1 MLYAAGDGRQWREA
15 IAGRVAGWQ
24 GGRVTFS
31 AMSLA
36 ALVWLILGTIW
47 GSTWLFIKVGL
58 DSGLPPIGFAGL
70 RFVVAST
77 PLVIWLVLRRVKLPQ
92 TWTEWRL
99 MIVTGLLTFT
109 VNYALVFWG
118 ESHISSGLA
127 AILYTNFPLFGI
139 VIAHFMLPEEPMTW
153 RKVGGVVLAVIGV
166 ALIFWNQIALKGPLA
181 LAGAAAIVVAG
192 LGTAYADV
200 LIKRS
205 GTHIDPVTLTAVQ
218 MVIGWI
224 PLVTLGIVLEGNPLH
239 YSWTVRGVI
248 ALCYLAIVGSS
259 VTFVLLYW
267 LIQRMQVTRTM
278 LIPLLSTLI
287 AVALGILVLGEAFSV
302 RVVIGGIGVLGG
314 LVLAVARPRLVR

>member
-1 MLYAAGDGRQWREA
+1 MWPDVGR
-15 IAGRVAGWQ
+15 GVAEWQ
-24 GGRVTFS
+24 GGRVTFPP
-31 AMSLA
+31 MSLA

-139 VIAHFMLPEEPMTW
+139 VIAHFMLPEEPMTL

-224 PLVTLGIVLEGNPLH
+224 PLVTLGIALEGNPLH

-302 RVVIGGIGVLGG
+302 RVVVGGIGVLGG

>member
-1 MLYAAGDGRQWREA
+1 
-15 IAGRVAGWQ
+15 
-24 GGRVTFS
+24 
-31 AMSLA
+31 MSLA
-36 ALVWLILGTIW
+36 ALVWLVLGTIW

-58 DSGLPPIGFAGL
+58 DSGLPPIAFAGL

-77 PLVIWLVLRRVKLPQ
+77 PLVIWLALRRVRLPR
-92 TWTEWRL
+92 TWAEWRL

-109 VNYALVFWG
+109 MNYALVFWG

-139 VIAHFMLPEEPMTW
+139 VIAHFMLPDEPMTW

-200 LIKRS
+200 IIKRS

-218 MVIGWI
+218 MVVGWI
-224 PLVTLGIVLEGNPLH
+224 PLVTLGIALEGNPLH
-239 YSWTVRGVI
+239 YPWSVRGVV

-287 AVALGILVLGEAFSV
+287 AVALGILVLGEAFSA
-302 RVVIGGIGVLGG
+302 RVVIGGLGVLGG
-314 LVLAVARPRLVR
+314 LVLAVARPRVAR

>member
-1 MLYAAGDGRQWREA
+1 
-15 IAGRVAGWQ
+15 
-24 GGRVTFS
+24 
-31 AMSLA
+31 MSLA

-139 VIAHFMLPEEPMTW
+139 VIAHFMLPEEPMTL

-224 PLVTLGIVLEGNPLH
+224 PLVTLGIALEGNPLH

-302 RVVIGGIGVLGG
+302 RVVVGGIGVLGG

>member
-1 MLYAAGDGRQWREA
+1 MTLPA
-15 IAGRVAGWQ
+15 
-24 GGRVTFS
+24 
-31 AMSLA
+31 LA
-36 ALVWLILGTIW
+36 WLVLGTIW

-139 VIAHFMLPEEPMTW
+139 VIAHFMLPEEPMTL

-224 PLVTLGIVLEGNPLH
+224 PLVTLGIALEGNPLH

-248 ALCYLAIVGSS
+248 ALCS
-259 VTFVLLYW
+259 
-267 LIQRMQVTRTM
+267 
-278 LIPLLSTLI
+278 
-287 AVALGILVLGEAFSV
+287 AF
-302 RVVIGGIGVLGG
+302 
-314 LVLAVARPRLVR
+314 